1 MSGWLFGWLSG
12 SLSVSLSLS
21 FSVTY
26 LEIYQEAL
34 RDLLVADG
42 EPAVRQL
49 RECPKLGIIAD
60 GARKVDIRS
69 VEEIYNV
76 LRCGE
81 EKRVKGETKLN
92 AASSRSV
99 EHVKLYL

>member
-1 MSGWLFGWLSG
+1 M
-12 SLSVSLSLS
+12 
-21 FSVTY
+21 
-26 LEIYQEAL
+26 
-34 RDLLVADG
+34 
-42 EPAVRQL
+42 RQL

-99 EHVKLYL
+99 EHVKLYCKVYCSTSFPPTPPLRPPISCVWLSPPSPLRNDKTKLTPEIIIP